1 MGFFDKIKDALKRIK
16 EDNKY
21 FARTTARINSN
32 NFYGNVNYRTG
43 KVDPNEDFRNLSYVN
58 VKNGKGV
65 IYNADD
71 EDYIFEPG
79 DIVTFKRIGD
89 GHL

>member
-32 NFYGNVNYRTG
+32 RLYGWVNYKTC
-43 KVDPNEDFRNLSYVN
+43 KIDPN
-58 VKNGKGV
+58 
-65 IYNADD
+65 DD
-71 EDYIFEPG
+71 LEQAVMLILRMEKVSFTIP
-79 DIVTFKRIGD
+79 VMRITVS
-89 GHL
+89 LE